1 MRLRVIWIGKTRN
14 AAARAWGDEYVQRIR
29 RFARIE
35 TEELTDRDPEATLL
49 RRAEGSRLVI
59 LEPDGRSFDS
69 PAFARYLDDQF
80 AHGGR
85 ELILAIGGAEG
96 FSTKVRQRA
105 QQRLSLSGM
114 TFSHELA
121 RVMLLEQIYRA
132 CTILANH
139 PYAK

>member
-14 AAARAWGDEYVQRIR
+14 AAARAWSDEYLQRIR

-35 TEELTDRDPEATLL
+35 AEELTDRDPEATLL
-49 RRAEGSRLVI
+49 RRAEGARLVL
-59 LEPDGRSFDS
+59 LEPGGRSFDS
-69 PAFARYLDDQF
+69 PAFARYLEEQF
-80 AHGGR
+80 ARDGR
-85 ELILAIGGAEG
+85 EPLLAIGGAEG
-96 FSTKVRQRA
+96 FSDEVRQHA
-105 QQRLSLSGM
+105 QQRISLSAL

>member
-14 AAARAWGDEYVQRIR
+14 AATRAWGDEYVQRIR

-35 TEELTDRDPEATLL
+35 TEELTDREPEATLL
-49 RRAEGSRLVI
+49 RRAEGARLVI

-80 AHGGR
+80 AQDGR

-96 FSTKVRQRA
+96 FSAPVRQRA
-105 QQRLSLSGM
+105 QQRISLSGM